1 MIPVRRGPPPRPA
14 ANQAAEALDL
24 MRRNP
29 DFRNLFL
36 AATTS
41 YLGDWFALVAVS
53 AMIKE
58 MTGSD
63 GATALVFAMET
74 LPVFLFAPI
83 AGILADRFDRKHLMQ
98 VSLLARVVPASG
110 LLVASLTSRPWLAL
124 VSVAAISGL
133 AAFSEPVPAAAVPN
147 LVAEDDLSLA
157 QTTIG
162 SVWGTMLF
170 LGAAIGGVAAAAF
183 GRNASFVLNAATFV
197 VAAGLLTRIT
207 APFSIESA
215 RAVGASVLAQFSQ
228 VWGFVREHTVTRAL
242 MTTKAGVGSGNG
254 VVGLLPAY
262 AVGVYDAGE
271 AGVGLL
277 LAARGM
283 GSLVGPWIG
292 RRIVADRGQWLVGV
306 LGVSILG
313 FGATYLVMPA
323 SPNLA
328 VAVTAVFVAHT
339 FAGNQWVSSTEG
351 LQRTTPDGVR
361 GRVMSLDFALATL
374 SMGSSALLGSAM
386 AEAWGL
392 ATATRI
398 MAGMALAYG
407 LFWLW
412 WTRRLWSSSQDPLMV
427 GNRPGLRGQKEQ
439 M

>member
-1 MIPVRRGPPPRPA
+1 MIPVRRGPPPGPA
-14 ANQAAEALDL
+14 ANQAAEVLDL

-124 VSVAAISGL
+124 VSVATISAL

-197 VAAGLLTRIT
+197 VAASLLARIT

-228 VWGFVREHTVTRAL
+228 VWGFVRERTVTRAL
-242 MTTKAGVGSGNG
+242 MTTKAGVGSGNE
-254 VVGLLPAY
+254 VG
-262 AVGVYDAGE
+262 
-271 AGVGLL
+271 
-277 LAARGM
+277 
-283 GSLVGPWIG
+283 S
-292 RRIVADRGQWLVGV
+292 
-306 LGVSILG
+306 
-313 FGATYLVMPA
+313 
-323 SPNLA
+323 
-328 VAVTAVFVAHT
+328 
-339 FAGNQWVSSTEG
+339 
-351 LQRTTPDGVR
+351 
-361 GRVMSLDFALATL
+361 
-374 SMGSSALLGSAM
+374 
-386 AEAWGL
+386 
-392 ATATRI
+392 
-398 MAGMALAYG
+398 
-407 LFWLW
+407 
-412 WTRRLWSSSQDPLMV
+412 
-427 GNRPGLRGQKEQ
+427 
-439 M
+439 